1 MRTHLVVNNT
11 DLTAHIVSGS
21 YDVNSEDQ
29 YESWK
34 DGNYREHRI
43 IVTSKVSGSF
53 DIACSNRTGSITL
66 AEFLDLWNGAVDN
79 GVVTIGLYVPN
90 KDKFEALEAYF
101 DIETKDH
108 ILSGDGNFIDVLKIT
123 IKER

>member
-43 IVTSKVSGSF
+43 IATSKVSGSF

>member
-1 MRTHLVVNNT
+1 MRTHLVVNDT
-11 DLTAHIVSGS
+11 DLTAFVVSGT
-21 YDVNSEDQ
+21 YDVSSEDQ

-66 AEFLDLWNGAVDN
+66 AEFLDLWDGAVDN
-79 GVVTIGLYVPN
+79 GVITMGIYIPN
-90 KDKFEALEAYF
+90 KDKFEAIEAYYE
-101 DIETKDH
+101 IKPKDH
-108 ILSGDGNFIDVLKIT
+108 ILSGDGSFIDVLTIT
-123 IKER
+123 IQER